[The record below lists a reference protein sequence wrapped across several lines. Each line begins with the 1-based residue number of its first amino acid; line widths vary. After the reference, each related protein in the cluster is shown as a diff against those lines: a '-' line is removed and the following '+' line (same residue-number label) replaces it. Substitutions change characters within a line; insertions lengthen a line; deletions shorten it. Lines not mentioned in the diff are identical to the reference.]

1 MNATISHLNY
11 KEEISAIPD
20 IDDSKSHFLPSEPKD
35 FLASCLGLENPLHL
49 YDVTQ
54 LSEKS
59 RVTDEKLIRAGCFN
73 HDGDMFVIGTNT
85 KALFGYSLV
94 PLLESIRPGTGDY
107 SQLIKAKSQTEPLL
121 SFDIPEH
128 HEGSIYCIDWSDN
141 EQFIATGSNDKQIKI
156 IINPSQR
163 PGEDD
168 IFQLLLTGHQN
179 KVRALTFQPG
189 QSNTL
194 LSGGDGESVI

>member
-1 MNATISHLNY
+1 MKLRYENRSSPEKPLAPPPMFERSFKSKPKSSLMNATISHLNY

-107 SQLIKAKSQTEPLL
+107 S
-121 SFDIPEH
+121 
-128 HEGSIYCIDWSDN
+128 
-141 EQFIATGSNDKQIKI
+141 
-156 IINPSQR
+156 
-163 PGEDD
+163 
-168 IFQLLLTGHQN
+168 
-179 KVRALTFQPG
+179 
-189 QSNTL
+189 
-194 LSGGDGESVI
+194 